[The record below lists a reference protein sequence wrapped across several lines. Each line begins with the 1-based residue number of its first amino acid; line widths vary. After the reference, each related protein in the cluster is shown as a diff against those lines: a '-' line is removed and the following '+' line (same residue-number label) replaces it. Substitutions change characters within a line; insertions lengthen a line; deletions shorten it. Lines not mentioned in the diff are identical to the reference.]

1 MKERTMDNK
10 RSKKFYSVEEFSK
23 LLGVSKSLIYN
34 MVYKGEIPVRRAG
47 KRILI
52 PEIYVEQWFK

>member
-1 MKERTMDNK
+1 MDNK